1 MEKTEKMVTTV
12 ELLTYIM
19 LMVALFYRLMVVEKE
34 EKLTMVKGHQVLIV
48 VVMD

>member
-12 ELLTYIM
+12 GLLTYIM

-34 EKLTMVKGHQVLIV
+34 EKLTMVKEHRALIV
-48 VVMD
+48 VVLD

>member
-19 LMVALFYRLMVVEKE
+19 LMVALFYRLMAVEKE
-34 EKLTMVKGHQVLIV
+34 EKLTMVKEHRALIV
-48 VVMD
+48 VVLD

>member
-19 LMVALFYRLMVVEKE
+19 LMIALFYRLMVVEKE
-34 EKLTMVKGHQVLIV
+34 EKLTMVKEHQVLIV
-48 VVMD
+48 VVLG

>member
-1 MEKTEKMVTTV
+1 MEKTEKMLTTV

-34 EKLTMVKGHQVLIV
+34 EKLTMVKEHPVLIV